1 MKKGLLGVGLTAA
14 ALLVSGCS
22 TILKGNYEKLTI
34 VSTPERA
41 HCSVYRE
48 SEGYLK
54 AIVTP
59 GARYIP
65 RSAEPIRIVCKKA
78 GHETVTITA
87 KPVKAGEVAANVA
100 GLAAGSGVGLPLMV
114 GGLFFDTLT
123 GNNNELPDV
132 ISVVLPELQ

>member
-22 TILKGNYEKLTI
+22 MMVKGNYEKLTI
-34 VSTPERA
+34 VSTPEQA
-41 HCSVYRE
+41 HCSVYRA

-54 AIVTP
+54 SIVTP

-65 RSAEPIRIVCKKA
+65 RSPEPIRVVCKKE

-87 KPVKAGEVAANVA
+87 KPVKAGEMAGNAA
-100 GLAAGSGVGLPLMV
+100 GLAAGTGVGVPLMV
-114 GGLFFDTLT
+114 GGLIFDTLAGT
-123 GNNNELPDV
+123 NNDLPDV
-132 ISVVLPELQ
+132 ISVVLPELE